1 MADTAAIKLGDHQ
14 KKTPARGHFGPAMK
28 EAGAACPELMLFTN
42 DLRAAIKCEDFI
54 QAYPDRF
61 VENGI
66 AEQNMI
72 GMAAGVAS
80 CGKIPFVVSYAT
92 FATWRVA
99 EQVRNDI
106 SYTNFN
112 VKIASMTTGVTF
124 GQGGMSHQTFE
135 DLTLMR
141 CLPNFTVMVPAD
153 AEAHRNAVFTA
164 VAHRGPIF
172 LRCGRDDEFEVY
184 AKGGCPFVVGG
195 SNLLREGADIAL
207 IACGFMVREALMAAE
222 ALSKRGISAAVLDL
236 YSIKPIDK
244 ARLYALAD
252 SCKAFM
258 TIEEHFTEGGMGS
271 AVLEAFSGRR
281 CPPTLLKGIQGYPPI
296 GPKFAVR
303 DHIGLSAASI
313 EQEAAAFLE
322 TL

>member
-1 MADTAAIKLGDHQ
+1 MADTTAIKLGDHQ
-14 KKTPARGHFGPAMK
+14 KKTPARGCFGPAMK
-28 EAGAACPELMLFTN
+28 EAGAARPELMLFTN
-42 DLRAAIKCEDFI
+42 DLRAAIKCEEFI
-54 QAYPDRF
+54 QAYPGRF

-164 VAHRGPIF
+164 IAHQGPVF

-184 AKGGCPFVVGG
+184 AKGGCPFAIGG

-222 ALSKRGISAAVLDL
+222 ALAKRGISAAVLDL

-244 ARLYALAD
+244 ARLYALVAKR
-252 SCKAFM
+252 SWLSKSISPRAAWAAPFWRR
-258 TIEEHFTEGGMGS
+258 FRA
-271 AVLEAFSGRR
+271 AVVLRR
-281 CPPTLLKGIQGYPPI
+281 C
-296 GPKFAVR
+296 
-303 DHIGLSAASI
+303 
-313 EQEAAAFLE
+313 
-322 TL
+322 